1 MGLCLWFMLRG
12 EGPLALAKEKMV
24 VLLRGL
30 ERPSR
35 VYMVSTGVYGGPSWR
50 YKCGVPSRAGL
61 PQGLLTLLF
70 IPTQPKP
77 LPVSPVKTVQCAVR
91 ECALAGNL

>member
-1 MGLCLWFMLRG
+1 MLMVYV
-12 EGPLALAKEKMV
+12 EGGGALALAKEKMLM
-24 VLLRGL
+24 LLRRL